1 LYLLYL
7 LDISEQVLLP
17 ALLDMVKGLQV
28 CVDWLLVLLLM
39 KCRASGLPSR
49 WLVHSCYNRRTQ
61 STIMLILSLIVLFFG
76 GHLIVIL
83 LLVLSYF
90 KVLPQSAHLLLGWH
104 HIIVLLI
111 LASI

>member
-1 LYLLYL
+1 
-7 LDISEQVLLP
+7 
-17 ALLDMVKGLQV
+17 MVKGLQI

-61 STIMLILSLIVLFFG
+61 STIMLILSFIVLFFC

-90 KVLPQSAHLLLGWH
+90 KVLPQSAHLLLRWY
-104 HIIVLLI
+104 HIIVLLV